1 MNHQFIYSVFPEKDK
16 LILKFDIPYL
26 KHNSSVAFPTPL
38 FVTEAVDQI
47 EYRITSKYSPES
59 VEGVIAIDNRT

>member
-47 EYRITSKYSPES
+47 EYRITSKYSPEI
-59 VEGVIAIDNRT
+59 VEGVIAIDNLT